1 MTVEVTLEVEVGQL
15 VRLRHLEEL
24 AEGGIRRDVVLVLEV
39 LLLHVVVDL
48 LRDVGAADQ
57 RARGVTEE
65 LVQLIRDLRGDLEDA
80 RATRLGTLLTLG
92 TDATLAA
99 TGILDL
105 AVDTLVKTLDLRDH
119 GADRLAERR
128 ERGQNTLEVLIQRR
142 GRGSRLRGRRRGR
155 GSRARGRGSRNRG
168 HRGNRGRHDSRLGRR
183 RLAARLDLLGRR
195 GNDRGRRG
203 NNYRG
208 SNNNNLLNL
217 LLNLLG
223 RGLRND
229 GGTHHTSSVGRIHGK

>member
-1 MTVEVTLEVEVGQL
+1 MTVEVTLEVEVGEL

-39 LLLHVVVDL
+39 LLLHIVVDL

-80 RATRLGTLLTLG
+80 RATRLGTLLALG

-105 AVDTLVKTLDLRDH
+105 AVDTLVQTLDLRDH
-119 GADRLAERR
+119 GADRLAERG

-142 GRGSRLRGRRRGR
+142 GRGSRLRGRRRR
-155 GSRARGRGSRNRG
+155 GSRGRASRNRG

-195 GNDRGRRG
+195 RNYRGRRG
-203 NNYRG
+203 NNNRG
-208 SNNNNLLNL
+208 GNNNLLNL

>member
-105 AVDTLVKTLDLRDH
+105 AVDTLVQTLDLRDH
-119 GADRLAERR
+119 GADRLTERR

-142 GRGSRLRGRRRGR
+142 GRGSRLRGRRCDRGR
-155 GSRARGRGSRNRG
+155 GAGGSNRGR
-168 HRGNRGRHDSRLGRR
+168 RGNRGRHNSRLGRR
-183 RLAARLDLLGRR
+183 RLAARLGLLRRR
-195 GNDRGRRG
+195 GNYRGRR
-203 NNYRG
+203 NNRG
-208 SNNNNLLNL
+208 RDNNNLLNL

>member
-1 MTVEVTLEVEVGQL
+1 MGVEVALEVEVREVVRIRQAQQL
-15 VRLRHLEEL
+15 LER
-24 AEGGIRRDVVLVLEV
+24 GIRLDVVLVLQV

-80 RATRLGTLLTLG
+80 RATRLGTLLALG

-105 AVDTLVKTLDLRDH
+105 TVDTLVQTLDLRDH
-119 GADRLAERR
+119 GADRLTERR

-142 GRGSRLRGRRRGR
+142 GRGSRLRGRRSNR

-168 HRGNRGRHDSRLGRR
+168 HRGNRGRHNSRLGRR

-195 GNDRGRRG
+195 RNYRGRRG
-203 NNYRG
+203 NNNRG
-208 SNNNNLLNL
+208 GNNNLLNL

>member
-1 MTVEVTLEVEVGQL
+1 MTVEVTLEVEVGEL

-105 AVDTLVKTLDLRDH
+105 AVDTLVQTLDLRDH

-142 GRGSRLRGRRRGR
+142 GRGSRLRGRRRG
-155 GSRARGRGSRNRG
+155 SRARGSRNRG
-168 HRGNRGRHDSRLGRR
+168 HRGNRGRHNSRLGRR
-183 RLAARLDLLGRR
+183 RLAARLDLLGGRR
-195 GNDRGRRG
+195 NYRGRRG

-208 SNNNNLLNL
+208 SDNNNLLNL

>member
-1 MTVEVTLEVEVGQL
+1 MTVEVTLEVEVGEL

-39 LLLHVVVDL
+39 LLLHIVVDL

-80 RATRLGTLLTLG
+80 RATRLGTLLALG

-105 AVDTLVKTLDLRDH
+105 AVDTLVQTLDLRDH
-119 GADRLAERR
+119 GADRLAERG

-142 GRGSRLRGRRRGR
+142 GRGSRLRGRRRR
-155 GSRARGRGSRNRG
+155 GSRGRASRNRG

-183 RLAARLDLLGRR
+183 RLAARLDLLGGRR
-195 GNDRGRRG
+195 NDRGRRG

-217 LLNLLG
+217 LLNLLR
-223 RGLRND
+223 RGLRNN